1 MEDLFRMDA
10 AKNPKRHCLSDM
22 TASFVLHFPSFP
34 LQYLL
39 ALLLLT
45 KEFKVDADCPS
56 DFLGY

>member
-1 MEDLFRMDA
+1 
-10 AKNPKRHCLSDM
+10 M